1 MATLI
6 WTGNAA
12 PRAQVSQIEFPG
24 KVRVGDK
31 FSATINGKTLTY
43 TATTDKLA
51 DVCSG
56 LAELIGAYGNTIAEW
71 AEVSAEADGE
81 RLVLTGPTDGKP
93 FTVTAVRGEVA
104 SLSIAVAQV
113 QQGYAGK
120 SEVQRIAIVG
130 TATSGN
136 FTLSFRGQTT
146 GNIAY
151 NANAATVQ
159 SALEGL
165 STIGSGNVTVSGTGP
180 WDVTFAG
187 GFAFANPDLITAS
200 GSGLSK
206 SGSYTVSVTTTVGAK
221 AGKNKIVRIIDPSGG
236 NASSDV
242 SIRSNDGSTV
252 GPWDGDA
259 TAATVQGLFD
269 TEFGANNTIVRRPSL
284 GVWDVE
290 FVGKYANIN
299 APLIGETD
307 FAVGS
312 TSIVC
317 STEVTRSTEG
327 HGTINS
333 QWRLTPP
340 TYGTYALTWT
350 DPRTGNRVG
359 SGTLAYSATAAEIE
373 RSIGDLYAQGAG
385 PSCVAVVPTSG
396 DPSDTTGPFVLT
408 FLGPLAGQNVADVAV
423 TAGTVEQTQ
432 TGDFESVAEVQ
443 SLRIYP
449 YPTAGA
455 YTLGWKG
462 STSGNIGYADS
473 ISTIQTTLN
482 SAFGS
487 NAVVVAEGDTLLKL
501 QRELRFTFTDK
512 FGPREPLL
520 VTQTTTLT
528 SSEMTI
534 ATIQEPTEP
543 TCEEQLVA
551 LGNAPGGGTFTLTYN
566 GNTSSSMAWNAAPS
580 LVEKELSALVTGET
594 NPCTVSG
601 PDGGPWRV
609 KFGGTMAGRNAL
621 AITGSAASLS
631 GSRVSLSRIV
641 RAESPENERQQ
652 ITLRGSPSGGTF
664 TLTFGGQTTG
674 SIVYNASADVVQ
686 AALEAL
692 SSVGYGN
699 VLVSAPNPGGPFVV
713 EFIGSLAAANQGAI
727 TSSSSLS
734 GSATLANVEA
744 LTAPT
749 GPNWFSEPL
758 NFSTGAVPVNSDILI
773 FENNAVP
780 CLYGLEDLSSVTL
793 AELHVRQSYTAESL
807 GLPTHTGQYVEY
819 RPLALKIGATK
830 LYQGQGDGSGCP
842 LVRINTHTAA
852 SEVLVMG
859 TGQPSGSLPA
869 FCWVGNNSSNVVRAF
884 RGSIGLAAQGGE
896 TGQLVTLQVGYIDS
910 PETDA
915 SVIVGAGL
923 GTITTLSQIGGTVVC
938 AASVTTATN
947 NGGQLEFTGAAAV
960 GTLRANSGPV
970 YYSSS
975 GTLTQ
980 GYVGAEGQL
989 LFTRDMRART
999 VTNCTIVAGAVV
1011 RDPNRSVTWTNS
1023 IVLSQC
1029 GLADVELHLGT
1040 HVTVAV
1046 AVGP

>member
-24 KVRVGDK
+24 KVRVGEV
-31 FSATINGKTLTY
+31 FSATINGKTLAY

-51 DVCSG
+51 DVCTG
-56 LAELIGAYGNTIAEW
+56 LAELIGTYDNAIAEW
-71 AEVSAEADGE
+71 AEVSAAADGE
-81 RLVLTGPTDGKP
+81 RLVITGPTDGKP
-93 FTVTAVRGEVA
+93 FTVTAIRGEVA
-104 SLSIAVAQV
+104 SVAIAVTQI

-120 SEVQRIAIVG
+120 SEIQRIAIVG

-151 NANAATVQ
+151 NASAATVQ
-159 SALEGL
+159 TALTGL
-165 STIGSGNVTVSGTGP
+165 STIGSGNATVSGSGP
-180 WDVTFAG
+180 WDVTWAA
-187 GFAFANPDLITAS
+187 GFAFGDHDMITAN

-206 SGSYTVSVTTTVGAK
+206 SGTYTVTATTTVGAR
-221 AGKNKIVRIIDPSGG
+221 AGKNKILRIIDGSGG
-236 NASSDV
+236 NASSDI

-307 FAVGS
+307 FSVGS

-317 STEVTRSTEG
+317 ATEITRHTQG
-327 HGTINS
+327 HATVNA

-340 TYGTYALTWT
+340 TFGTYALTWT

-373 RSIGDLYAQGAG
+373 RSIGDLYAQSAGAA
-385 PSCVAVVPTSG
+385 CVAVVPTSG
-396 DPSDTTGPFVLT
+396 DPSDTSGPFTIT
-408 FLGPLAGQNVADVAV
+408 FLGPLAGENISDVEV
-423 TAGTVEQTQ
+423 TAGTVTQTQ
-432 TGDFESVAEVQ
+432 DGEFANQAEVQ
-443 SLRIYP
+443 ALRIFP
-449 YPTAGA
+449 YPTQGA
-455 YTLGWKG
+455 YTLGWRG
-462 STSGNIGYADS
+462 STTGNIGYADS
-473 ISTIQTTLN
+473 IATIQATLN
-482 SAFGS
+482 SSLGGAG
-487 NAVVVAEGDTLLKL
+487 AVTVAEGNSPLKI
-501 QRELRFTFTDK
+501 QRELLFTFTGK
-512 FGPREPLL
+512 YGPREPLIL
-520 VTQTTTLT
+520 TQTTTLT
-528 SSEMTI
+528 STELAIETL
-534 ATIQEPTEP
+534 QEPTEP
-543 TCEEQLVA
+543 TCEEQLIA
-551 LGNAPGGGTFTLTYN
+551 LGNAPGGGTFTLTYG
-566 GNTSSSMAWNAAPS
+566 GNTSSSLAYNASAS

-609 KFGGTMAGRNAL
+609 KFGGSMAGRNAL
-621 AITGSAASLS
+621 SITGTSSLS
-631 GSRVSLSRIV
+631 GSKVATSRIQL
-641 RAESPENERQQ
+641 AESPENERQRV
-652 ITLRGSPSGGTF
+652 TLKGSPSGGTF

-674 SIVYNASADVVQ
+674 AIPYNASADVVQ

-692 SSVGYGN
+692 SSVSWGN
-699 VLVSAPNPGGPFVV
+699 VLVSSRLPGGPFDV

-727 TSSSSLS
+727 TASSSLTGS
-734 GSATLANVEA
+734 GTSANVEA
-744 LTAPT
+744 ITAPT

-780 CLYGLEDLSSVTL
+780 CLYGLEDLASVTL

-807 GLPTHTGQYVEY
+807 GLPTHTGEYVEY

-830 LYQGQGDGSGCP
+830 LYVGAGDGAGCP

-852 SEVLVMG
+852 SEVIVTG
-859 TGQPSGSLPA
+859 SGQPSGNLPA
-869 FCWVGNNSSNVVRAF
+869 FNWVGNNSSNVVRAF

-896 TGQLVTLQVGYIDS
+896 SGQLVTLQVGFVDS

-915 SVIVGAGL
+915 SVVVGAGL

-947 NGGQLEFTGAAAV
+947 NGGVLEITGAAAV
-960 GTLRANSGPV
+960 GTLCANSGPT
-970 YYSSS
+970 YYASS

-989 LFTRDMRART
+989 LFTRDMRSRT
-999 VTNCTIVAGAVV
+999 VTNCTLVAGAVV
-1011 RDPNRSVTWTNS
+1011 RDPNRSVTWTNPL
-1023 IVLSQC
+1023 VLSQC
-1029 GLADVELHLGT
+1029 GLQDVELVLGT

-1046 AVGP
+1046 AAGP